1 MIFLCRVVSAFCSQE
16 LTGSEDLSAVTYL
29 ELRADLEEGPE
40 AAALRDLGQ
49 RLPALEELRF
59 SNGSRVPRIRDLG
72 TSLARLRVLWLS
84 RCAVQVPPLLSALS
98 QEAARRAML
107 LTFYASIGPSSNPN
121 RFANSAM
128 QPLVERTTVR
138 STLIGL
144 HTPLPPQRRC
154 ATVR

>member
-84 RCAVQVPPLLSALS
+84 RCAVQAP
-98 QEAARRAML
+98 
-107 LTFYASIGPSSNPN
+107 PSSPLARKN
-121 RFANSAM
+121 RRGV
-128 QPLVERTTVR
+128 P
-138 STLIGL
+138 
-144 HTPLPPQRRC
+144 C
-154 ATVR
+154 C